1 MIPKSRSSSPSN
13 MAGLSTNISSILLC
27 NELLN
32 PFTPMAFLPPHLA
45 FQAKFSEF
53 VIACSLAVR
62 FSIGYIRLMK
72 LSSDQMCGSG
82 SNLGSTAYII

>member
-1 MIPKSRSSSPSN
+1 
-13 MAGLSTNISSILLC
+13 MAGSSGNISSILPC
-27 NELLN
+27 NELPN
-32 PFTPMAFLPPHLA
+32 PFTPMAFLSPHLA

-62 FSIGYIRLMK
+62 FSIGCTIRLMK
-72 LSSDQMCGSG
+72 LSADQMCGSG